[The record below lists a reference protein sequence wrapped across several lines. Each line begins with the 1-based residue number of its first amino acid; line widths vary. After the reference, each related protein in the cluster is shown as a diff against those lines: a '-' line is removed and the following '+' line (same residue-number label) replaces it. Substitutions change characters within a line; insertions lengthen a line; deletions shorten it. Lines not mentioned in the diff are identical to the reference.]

1 MGAHDVET
9 SPKNQNEEKKSFSL
23 YCWRLAPGTPVRE
36 PSPRGWPWE
45 QGLRAVSRSQG
56 WSPTGGGKSLP
67 SKETAGSPDSPLP
80 CEDMARRWR
89 SVHQEVG
96 PATRGSR
103 QHSVLGLP
111 ASAAGTSPSLLLSE

>member
-9 SPKNQNEEKKSFSL
+9 SPKKQNEEKKSFSL

-56 WSPTGGGKSLP
+56 WSPTGG
-67 SKETAGSPDSPLP
+67 EITAF
-80 CEDMARRWR
+80 
-89 SVHQEVG
+89 
-96 PATRGSR
+96 
-103 QHSVLGLP
+103 
-111 ASAAGTSPSLLLSE
+111 